1 MGFYTEVGESAIA
14 VRAAIPAIKAK
25 ELCDDNFFSIR
36 AVAGEVYCEIGPLY
50 TGADTYPFAS
60 YREFSGGN
68 DDLAAELATLIER
81 IKTAFPEATFTGYA
95 ELESSEGWHSMIEV
109 TPDGNVWLRDGGEIT
124 YTETRRHIS
133 AGVKE

>member
-1 MGFYTEVGESAIA
+1 MSFYTEVGESDIE
-14 VRAAIPAIKAK
+14 VSAAIPTNMVEGLWEDNWFAIT
-25 ELCDDNFFSIR
+25 
-36 AVAGEVYCEIGPLY
+36 AVPGVDHFTIEPMD
-50 TGADTYPFAS
+50 TGRPD
-60 YREFSGGN
+60 FSGGN

-81 IKTAFPEATFTGYA
+81 IKTAFPEATFSGYA

-133 AGVKE
+133 AGVK